1 MSNNNFMVELMAALN
16 IKSSKRQVNTELKQL
31 EKTLNKLRLT
41 ATLLKGDSK
50 SQIKQAVDSIQS
62 QLTPIKLKA
71 KLDERAAKRAVN
83 DALKNIS
90 FSDIKINEQ
99 GLKLKVQKALSN
111 VHSAVSKTPVSLNY
125 SFKKNKLHNDLTTFL
140 SKNSK
145 IRESSVLLKE
155 SDNLRTL
162 FDNINDKRTAIE
174 ATDSFRLFK
183 SEVQATGYVG
193 LSTTDKLKDMMSKIG
208 QIGSLFGIGAM
219 AVRQFSKSL
228 NTLKSN
234 STILTEIAKTS
245 EMTAKQIAEI
255 GNNSFAIASKYGT
268 RSSGYLEGVREM
280 ARSGYDSMSKEL
292 GELSVLAQSAG
303 DMTADSANNYLL
315 ATDAAYKYKGSI
327 EKLTEA
333 LDGANYISNRNSA
346 TLTDIADGVRVSAS
360 YAAEA
365 GVEIDELTAAE
376 ATMIATTKRSGS
388 EMGRAFRS
396 ILLNLQKVSGEFDG
410 EIIDEESLKKVEDRC
425 HSLGVELETMTA
437 EGAKLRNPM
446 EVLKELAQVYN
457 SLPDSSADKQ
467 GLISDLGGKYHANAL
482 SALLSRWDLYEKM
495 LGEFSQ
501 GTGSSLAEAAKT
513 ADSWEGRLN
522 ALQNQWDS
530 FVNHI
535 TSQNMI
541 KGGISALDSL
551 IGGAET
557 LVDTL
562 GAIPTLLTTI
572 TGAYTALNKD
582 YGITQIF
589 NPESGKMDLQGNI
602 MGINITNIK
611 AQKKH
616 FEEAKI
622 AIADWNAAVSLG
634 KTDINDFSDA
644 VVKNS
649 AQLKA
654 YLSTCTDGTASLTGY
669 QASLRAAGIQ
679 TDALRLKTV
688 LMTSAMTFGVSF
700 AIQAAMTGIMKLVQS
715 HEKLRQESHTAAQVF
730 SQSTKSIDDY
740 VSKYQKLHSE
750 LTNSNTT
757 EERQYE
763 IKREL
768 LGIQTDLND
777 KYGDACGKIDLVT
790 DAYRDQTTA
799 LKENKKALAQ
809 QFLNENIEGNEYA
822 KQQME
827 GKEEYSLIRGTLSK
841 SNEADAALLQIAE
854 KYREQG
860 LLTNDVYDELGN
872 KTGEFE
878 IKLVANPTEAKK
890 TINQFMDEV
899 HELAKKPGNEH
910 VFDSTLKISSK
921 SLMDAQKTV
930 EKYGEQYEQILMAQL
945 AIDPIDA
952 VRNANK
958 AHEDALY
965 NKAKYELEQQIKSL
979 EEERDAL
986 LKSYDEQIDK
996 LGEVKDRWS
1005 EIADNIRKANE
1016 AALASEIFGSGWE
1029 IKVTTGEDKDI
1040 FDAMVKNYETVEAQ
1054 KEMYQKQID
1063 ATEKVSSL
1071 MEQYISAF
1079 QDGSMSYQD
1088 VLSKFDELI
1097 RAAKD
1102 GFSSQEYLDAILNST
1117 GNKDT
1122 VSVLENIQNQ
1132 MSGSYNDFKEY
1143 LKVANT
1149 NSETISKY
1157 TSTWEEIKKTLE
1169 EQLATLKKLAEEE
1182 AKKVSNSKP
1191 SSSGGGGKGHS
1202 SSKGP
1207 NWNTPDGPATG
1218 PAKEIEEREKQKKSL
1233 PAYKDGIENGAI
1245 QKEDSDVVK
1254 KLKALMTGNH
1264 DDNAVPI
1271 IAHPGEVVLNEKQQ
1285 RMLISNFENIPVSL
1299 PTPPQFVFA
1308 SDSVDRLRTFNFNMG
1323 DINLNSVDN
1332 TQKLVDTLSREFEG
1346 ALRQSLSKR

>member
-90 FSDIKINEQ
+90 YSDIKINER

-111 VHSAVSKTPVSLNY
+111 VQSAVSKTPVSLDY

-162 FDNINDKRTAIE
+162 FDNINDKRSAIE

-482 SALLSRWDLYEKM
+482 SALLSRWELYEKM

-562 GAIPTLLTTI
+562 GAIPTLLI
-572 TGAYTALNKD
+572 
-582 YGITQIF
+582 
-589 NPESGKMDLQGNI
+589 
-602 MGINITNIK
+602 
-611 AQKKH
+611 
-616 FEEAKI
+616 
-622 AIADWNAAVSLG
+622 
-634 KTDINDFSDA
+634 
-644 VVKNS
+644 
-649 AQLKA
+649 
-654 YLSTCTDGTASLTGY
+654 
-669 QASLRAAGIQ
+669 
-679 TDALRLKTV
+679 
-688 LMTSAMTFGVSF
+688 
-700 AIQAAMTGIMKLVQS
+700 
-715 HEKLRQESHTAAQVF
+715 
-730 SQSTKSIDDY
+730 
-740 VSKYQKLHSE
+740 
-750 LTNSNTT
+750 
-757 EERQYE
+757 
-763 IKREL
+763 
-768 LGIQTDLND
+768 
-777 KYGDACGKIDLVT
+777 
-790 DAYRDQTTA
+790 
-799 LKENKKALAQ
+799 
-809 QFLNENIEGNEYA
+809 
-822 KQQME
+822 
-827 GKEEYSLIRGTLSK
+827 
-841 SNEADAALLQIAE
+841 
-854 KYREQG
+854 
-860 LLTNDVYDELGN
+860 
-872 KTGEFE
+872 
-878 IKLVANPTEAKK
+878 
-890 TINQFMDEV
+890 
-899 HELAKKPGNEH
+899 
-910 VFDSTLKISSK
+910 
-921 SLMDAQKTV
+921 
-930 EKYGEQYEQILMAQL
+930 
-945 AIDPIDA
+945 
-952 VRNANK
+952 
-958 AHEDALY
+958 
-965 NKAKYELEQQIKSL
+965 
-979 EEERDAL
+979 
-986 LKSYDEQIDK
+986 
-996 LGEVKDRWS
+996 
-1005 EIADNIRKANE
+1005 
-1016 AALASEIFGSGWE
+1016 
-1029 IKVTTGEDKDI
+1029 
-1040 FDAMVKNYETVEAQ
+1040 
-1054 KEMYQKQID
+1054 
-1063 ATEKVSSL
+1063 
-1071 MEQYISAF
+1071 
-1079 QDGSMSYQD
+1079 
-1088 VLSKFDELI
+1088 
-1097 RAAKD
+1097 
-1102 GFSSQEYLDAILNST
+1102 
-1117 GNKDT
+1117 
-1122 VSVLENIQNQ
+1122 
-1132 MSGSYNDFKEY
+1132 
-1143 LKVANT
+1143 
-1149 NSETISKY
+1149 
-1157 TSTWEEIKKTLE
+1157 
-1169 EQLATLKKLAEEE
+1169 
-1182 AKKVSNSKP
+1182 
-1191 SSSGGGGKGHS
+1191 
-1202 SSKGP
+1202 
-1207 NWNTPDGPATG
+1207 
-1218 PAKEIEEREKQKKSL
+1218 
-1233 PAYKDGIENGAI
+1233 
-1245 QKEDSDVVK
+1245 
-1254 KLKALMTGNH
+1254 
-1264 DDNAVPI
+1264 PI
-1271 IAHPGEVVLNEKQQ
+1271 IFP
-1285 RMLISNFENIPVSL
+1285 
-1299 PTPPQFVFA
+1299 
-1308 SDSVDRLRTFNFNMG
+1308 
-1323 DINLNSVDN
+1323 
-1332 TQKLVDTLSREFEG
+1332 
-1346 ALRQSLSKR
+1346 